1 MHAFVGLVLTALAF
15 FLAEIARTSLPF
27 SGLVNP
33 AAMTLLFFG
42 PLSVSLIS
50 HPFADWVGYFR
61 VLLRAFRH
69 RRGEGLL
76 IAAEEMN
83 EIGRAVRESRW
94 DEAASL
100 SERARSE
107 AVRSFAPFLVR
118 RYDGDTLSDAL
129 SSASFRWMNEVRGAD
144 ELFQGL
150 GRVAPAFG
158 MIGTIMGLVD
168 LFAHMRDS
176 ASLGPGM
183 AMALLATLYG
193 LVLCYCVYLPLAVRI
208 RGYLGAG
215 IAERRA
221 VERAIHLIASGRPLQ
236 EARSAFFENGEA
248 SARPLGAPLEAGR
261 ER

>member
-1 MHAFVGLVLTALAF
+1 MHALAGLLLTVLAF
-15 FLAEIARTSLPF
+15 VLAELARTSLPF
-27 SGLVNP
+27 SGLFNP
-33 AAMTLLFFG
+33 AALTLLIFG
-42 PLSVSLIS
+42 PIAVSLIS
-50 HPFADWVGYFR
+50 HPFADWVGHLR

-69 RRGEGLL
+69 RRAEALSM
-76 IAAEEMN
+76 AAEEMS

-100 SERARSE
+100 AERARSE
-107 AVRSFAPFLVR
+107 AVASFAPFLAR
-118 RYDGDTLSDAL
+118 RYEGDAL
-129 SSASFRWMNEVRGAD
+129 ADALASTSFRWMNEVRGAD
-144 ELFQGL
+144 EFFQGL

-193 LVLCYCVYLPLAVRI
+193 LVLCYCVYLPLAVRV
-208 RGYLGAG
+208 RSYLGAG

-221 VERAIHLIASGRPLQ
+221 LERAIHLIAAGRPIH
-236 EARSAFFENGEA
+236 EARSAFFEANTPAVRG
-248 SARPLGAPLEAGR
+248 PLAPLEAGR